1 MTIALIPVV
10 SSTGTPLMPCHPARA
25 RKLVSRGKAIL
36 RHRKGFLYLQLL
48 YRADGDVQEVAVGVD
63 PGSKMEAVTV
73 LSAKHTFLNLQF
85 NARDGKGIQRALKTR
100 TGARR
105 ARRQRHTPY
114 RACRPNRARSKDW
127 VPPST
132 RARWQWKLNI
142 LIALRRL
149 YPISMAVVEDVSAEL
164 KKDEK
169 RRASSFSPIQV
180 GKNWFYRQLDEIGL
194 PYTLK
199 KGMETY
205 QMRRALGLEKTKHKL
220 LFVFEAH
227 CVDTWV
233 LANSHVGGLNYP
245 ENKDV
250 ARLRPLYYS
259 RRQLHVFNPGK
270 NGFRRKV
277 GGTMSNHLKK
287 GTLCIHPKYSK
298 CVLGGH
304 SDKSGHS
311 LHSVLSHTR
320 LTQTAKASELRL
332 IAHSPW
338 VLIPAYLPL
347 PYKERK
353 VRRKQARAHL
363 RHLL

>member
-48 YRADGDVQEVAVGVD
+48 YRADGEVQEVAVGVD

-85 NARDGKGIQRALKTR
+85 NARDGKGIQRVLKTR
-100 TGARR
+100 AGARR

-142 LIALRRL
+142 LIALRLL
-149 YPISMAVVEDVSAEL
+149 YPISMVVVEDVSTEL
-164 KKDEK
+164 RKGEK

-180 GKNWFYRQLDEIGL
+180 GKNWFYRQLDEINL

-205 QMRRALGLEKTKHKL
+205 HMRRALGLEKTKHKL

-227 CVDTWV
+227 CVDSWV

-245 ENKDV
+245 ENKV
-250 ARLRPLYYS
+250 VTRLRPLYYS

-270 NGFRRKV
+270 NGFRRKI

-287 GTLCIHPKYSK
+287 GTLCIHPKYGK
-298 CVLGGH
+298 CILGGY

-320 LTQTAKASELRL
+320 LTQTAKASDLQL

-338 VLIPAYLPL
+338 VLIPAHLPL

-353 VRRKQARAHL
+353 VRRKQASHHL
-363 RHLL
+363 HHLL